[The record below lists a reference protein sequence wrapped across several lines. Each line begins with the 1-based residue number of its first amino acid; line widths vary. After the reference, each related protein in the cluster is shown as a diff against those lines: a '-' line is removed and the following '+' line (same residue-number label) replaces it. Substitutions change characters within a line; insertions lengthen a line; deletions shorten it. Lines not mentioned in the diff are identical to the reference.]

1 MSEATPVDG
10 YPNWTARPS
19 KKRKG
24 EKTYHYRV
32 QHHGEDI
39 YIHKQMH
46 RPTRKDR
53 KMQASIAK
61 EMLSKIKRREKKKRK
76 RANHQTRNEAVAEVE
91 EKATAQM
98 MEEEALLQDAIAES
112 EAAKAVVDQK
122 EAEEAAQAKEMEKEA
137 ERIKIAVATV
147 KTRFHQEQRELINEA
162 MLTGNATW
170 LQTQAFEIVKLTFRM
185 SRPMSSREMNAL
197 FGQCSPFL
205 RTRALTRE
213 PNSKCYVYVVHFRFW
228 SPDVEKAIKD
238 ILSRTSNGG
247 PLARTVDLYEE
258 RRPTPLQPPNARAT
272 SNASNASNTAYE
284 AGMNHHAPSASSSS
298 TAASSRPSSSV
309 PSTAASADV
318 GAPPSSDLSREVYV
332 ANIPP
337 GARSMDVMLALSDG
351 LRRHNLVPA
360 RHSSRP
366 FVNCIVRHGHAFV
379 KCQDARIATACL
391 SLSGMPFHNFCLRIE
406 RPNKYEG
413 PRTKCASWK
422 ILERQLAPVPLRLPL
437 PLANI
442 TSSISSQQNV
452 AATTTRTD
460 LDFTGVDEEILPP
473 DQPVSTRF
481 SRSRVLADINGKVE
495 NRKKRERE
503 ERSKTIT
510 TVHIGPSHGSLSSF

>member
-162 MLTGNATW
+162 MLTGNAT
-170 LQTQAFEIVKLTFRM
+170 
-185 SRPMSSREMNAL
+185 
-197 FGQCSPFL
+197 
-205 RTRALTRE
+205 
-213 PNSKCYVYVVHFRFW
+213 
-228 SPDVEKAIKD
+228 
-238 ILSRTSNGG
+238 
-247 PLARTVDLYEE
+247 
-258 RRPTPLQPPNARAT
+258 
-272 SNASNASNTAYE
+272 
-284 AGMNHHAPSASSSS
+284 
-298 TAASSRPSSSV
+298 
-309 PSTAASADV
+309 
-318 GAPPSSDLSREVYV
+318 
-332 ANIPP
+332 
-337 GARSMDVMLALSDG
+337 
-351 LRRHNLVPA
+351 
-360 RHSSRP
+360 
-366 FVNCIVRHGHAFV
+366 
-379 KCQDARIATACL
+379 
-391 SLSGMPFHNFCLRIE
+391 
-406 RPNKYEG
+406 
-413 PRTKCASWK
+413 
-422 ILERQLAPVPLRLPL
+422 
-437 PLANI
+437 
-442 TSSISSQQNV
+442 
-452 AATTTRTD
+452 
-460 LDFTGVDEEILPP
+460 
-473 DQPVSTRF
+473 
-481 SRSRVLADINGKVE
+481 
-495 NRKKRERE
+495 
-503 ERSKTIT
+503 
-510 TVHIGPSHGSLSSF
+510 